1 MIIKII
7 RKCITVFRVV
17 LESFDYELLKK
28 LYSEMSAGFF
38 SGSRKKLLPLLY
50 KEPQPHTDKSVSNII
65 LTANTSCF

>member
-28 LYSEMSAGFF
+28 LYPNNMDEII
-38 SGSRKKLLPLLY
+38 KKINN
-50 KEPQPHTDKSVSNII
+50 EW
-65 LTANTSCF
+65 

>member
-28 LYSEMSAGFF
+28 SF
-38 SGSRKKLLPLLY
+38 
-50 KEPQPHTDKSVSNII
+50 TSNGVVFNVID
-65 LTANTSCF
+65 ANKIRNKR